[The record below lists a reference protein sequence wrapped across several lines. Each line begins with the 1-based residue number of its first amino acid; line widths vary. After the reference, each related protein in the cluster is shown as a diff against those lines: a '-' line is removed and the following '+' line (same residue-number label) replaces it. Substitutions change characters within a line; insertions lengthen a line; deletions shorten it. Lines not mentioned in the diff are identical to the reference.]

1 MHPEPGTMARVKS
14 DLHRFK
20 RYSAIACFLSLCLLA
35 SETLISQQ
43 LSFRHLTIDD
53 GLSQN
58 AVFSILQDSRGFM
71 WFGTKDGL
79 NRYDGRNFVIYRHN
93 PFDTTSISDAFVT
106 KLMEDS
112 RGDIWAGSISGHV
125 NVLQRETELFC
136 KIPLQNES
144 GENVTTNEITDIA
157 EGPDG
162 AIWIATKGDGLIKIL
177 VDDQNGCNYAYRQ
190 FLHDPADER
199 SLISNRV
206 GNLFFDEHQT
216 FWIGTEEGLNQFH
229 ESSASFT
236 RTVFETRHPEAP
248 EISGEYKIT
257 SIHLGTTGD
266 FWIGAQSGLIKF
278 DRDTKEYEFYPNLY
292 EVFRYGWGSI
302 NHIAEDHDGHL
313 WVGTSYGLMR
323 FDPSANLYTYYKHDP
338 LNPRSLSHNLISS
351 ILIDRTG
358 ILWMG
363 TSGHGINILDL
374 KANRFNTLTRNP
386 DPSSRVTG
394 FSIRSILEDDSGY
407 LWISADV
414 LYRLDR
420 ESGQLSSFETSSEYP
435 DDFGNTEAY
444 TMIKASDG
452 FLWVAS
458 PQGLFRY
465 NTATNQSRMYKY
477 SSENASGL
485 MYPEVNTV
493 FEDRDGTI
501 WIANRNYFSKL
512 TDSQAGTFRHF
523 RYSISESSQDMV
535 RPVIFQDIQGIFWLG
550 TESGLVRFDPAER
563 SFYTYRND
571 PTDPASLSNNH
582 IKSILQDPG
591 QPEGYLWIGTSGG
604 LNKFNYRTGL
614 FEHYTVQD
622 GLPNEVVYGIL
633 PDDDGNLWLSTNKG
647 LSRFNPQAKTFRN
660 FDVFDGLQS
669 NEFNTGAYFRSETGE
684 LFFGGIQGL
693 NYFSPNAIQDNPHVP
708 PVVLTGL
715 RLGNRY
721 VTNNSDSDLLKS
733 SLPEVRE
740 IRFSHKDNVIT
751 FEFAA
756 LDYSAP
762 GKNLYSYKLQGYN
775 NEWISSGNLSSAT
788 YTNLPPGKFT
798 FRVKGSNNDGVW
810 NEDGLA
816 IAVIVTPPW
825 WRTWWAYLMYAVLF
839 LNGLYLLRRYEL
851 NRFNLK
857 NQLDLERVETES
869 LRNLDQLKSHFFAN
883 ISHEFRTPLTLII
896 GQIET
901 LLDSEEDRNRKKKLA
916 SVNSNA
922 EQLLALI
929 NQLLDLSKLEAGKME
944 LYPEK
949 QNLVSFLKNQL
960 FSFESLSD
968 AKNIVLNFSSSR
980 TIIPVNFDAE
990 KMERVFINLFSNAIK
1005 FTDPGGRIDV
1015 AVEIPES
1022 DSVEI
1027 RVKDSGI
1034 GIEKDRLP
1042 YVFDRFYQVD
1052 PTNTRDYDGTG
1063 IGLSLVNELI
1073 ALHNGTIEAKSKVGV
1088 GSEFIIRLPFDGN
1101 DASPENDPVKKEQVP
1116 IEADSSSKPLPDFEL
1131 VLSEH
1136 DEIILIVEDNRDV
1149 RTFIREQLSEEYKIL
1164 EAANGREGIAV
1175 SLATIPDLIITD
1187 LMMPE
1192 MDGYEFSE
1200 KIRSDEKTSHIPII
1214 MLTAKAGLDPKIE
1227 GLEAG
1232 IDAYLNKPF
1241 HVKELRTTVRTL
1253 IQQRKT
1259 LKKQFSNATYFKP
1272 SVIAKTSVDQS
1283 FLGKAI
1289 EMIDT
1294 HICEEDFRVEHFA
1307 ESLNMSVSQLNRK
1320 LNALVGQPAGNFI
1333 RSVRL
1338 QRSAELLNQTGKT
1351 IAEICYEVGF
1361 NDHAYFSRAF
1371 KKQFGKSPSAFRK
1384 ISI

>member
-1 MHPEPGTMARVKS
+1 MLHETGTMARVKS

-20 RYSAIACFLSLCLLA
+20 HYSVIACFLSLCLLA

-58 AVFSILQDSRGFM
+58 AVYSILQDSRGFM

-79 NRYDGRNFVIYRHN
+79 NRYDGRNFEVYQHN
-93 PFDTTSISDAFVT
+93 PFDSTSISDAFVM
-106 KLMEDS
+106 KLYEDS
-112 RGDIWAGSISGHV
+112 RGRIWIGSISGEV
-125 NVLQRETELFC
+125 NVLQRETEHFC
-136 KIPLQNES
+136 KIPLEKES
-144 GENVTTNEITDIA
+144 GEKVTTNEITDFA

-162 AIWIATKGDGLIKIL
+162 TIWIATKGDGLINIL

-190 FLHDPADER
+190 YLHDPANDR

-216 FWIGTEEGLNQFH
+216 FWIGTEEGLSQFH
-229 ESSASFT
+229 ESSSSFT
-236 RTVFETRHPEAP
+236 RTVFETRHPDAP
-248 EISGEYKIT
+248 TSSGEYKIT
-257 SIHLGTTGD
+257 SMHVSRAGD
-266 FWIGAQSGLIKF
+266 FWIGAQSGLVKF
-278 DRDTKEYEFYPNLY
+278 DRHSGTYEFYPNQY
-292 EVFRYGWGSI
+292 EVFDYGWGSV
-302 NHIAEDHDGHL
+302 NHVVEDHTGML
-313 WVGTSYGLMR
+313 WLGTAAGLMR
-323 FDPSANLYTYYKHDP
+323 FDPSTKHYTYYRHDP
-338 LNPRSLSHNLISS
+338 VNSQSLSFNIISS
-351 ILIDRTG
+351 LLIDKTG
-358 ILWMG
+358 VLWIG
-363 TSGHGINILDL
+363 TSGHGINHLDF
-374 KANRFNTLTRNP
+374 KASRFQTLARTP
-386 DPSSRVTG
+386 DPSSRITG
-394 FSIRSILEDDSGY
+394 FSIRSMLEDNSGDV
-407 LWISADV
+407 WISADV
-414 LYRLDR
+414 LYRWNR
-420 ESGQLSSFETSSEYP
+420 ETGELNSYETTS
-435 DDFGNTEAY
+435 DLVDNFGNTDAY
-444 TMIKASDG
+444 SMIQASDG
-452 FLWVAS
+452 LLWFATS
-458 PQGLFRY
+458 QGLFRH
-465 NTATNQSRMYKY
+465 NPVTNQNRLYKH
-477 SSENASGL
+477 SPGNETGL
-485 MYPEVNTV
+485 LYQEVNAV
-493 FEDRDGTI
+493 FEARDNSI
-501 WIANRNYFSKL
+501 WIATHNYFSRL
-512 TDSQAGTFRHF
+512 TDDQEGTFQHF
-523 RYSISESSQDMV
+523 RFQPSDYSIGIA
-535 RPVIFQDIQGIFWLG
+535 RPVIIQDKDGMFWLG
-550 TESGLVRFDPAER
+550 TADGLVRFDPGSETF
-563 SFYTYRND
+563 STFKNN
-571 PTDPASLSNNH
+571 PGQFNSLSNNH
-582 IKSILQDPG
+582 IKSILEDPV
-591 QPEGYLWIGTSGG
+591 QPEYYLWIGTTGG
-604 LNKFNYRTGL
+604 LNKFNYRTGI
-614 FEHYTVQD
+614 FEHFTVQN

-633 PDDDGNLWLSTNKG
+633 PDEDGNLWLSTNKG
-647 LSRFNPQAKTFRN
+647 LSRFNPEAESFRN

-669 NEFNTGAYFRSETGE
+669 NEFNTGAYFRSKSGE
-684 LFFGGIQGL
+684 LFFGGLQGL
-693 NYFSPNAIQDNPHVP
+693 NYFFPNAIQENPHVP

-715 RLGNRY
+715 RVGNRNITY
-721 VTNNSDSDLLKS
+721 KTDPDLLKT
-733 SLPEVRE
+733 SLPELNE
-740 IRFSHKDNVIT
+740 ITFSHKNDVIT

-762 GKNLYSYKLQGYN
+762 QKNRYAYKLEGYN
-775 NEWISSGNLSSAT
+775 DNWIDAGNLGTAT
-788 YTNLPPGKFT
+788 YTNLPHGRYT
-798 FRVKGSNNDGVW
+798 LRVKGSNNDGVW
-810 NEDGLA
+810 NEHGLA
-816 IAVIVTPPW
+816 LAVIVTPPW
-825 WRTWWAYLMYAVLF
+825 WRTWWAYFIYVVLF

-857 NQLDLERVETES
+857 NQLEIERVETDS

-901 LLDSEEDRNRKKKLA
+901 LLDSEDDRNKKKKLA

-980 TIIPVNFDAE
+980 AIIPVNFDAE
-990 KMERVFINLFSNAIK
+990 KMEKVFINLFSNAIK
-1005 FTDPGGRIDV
+1005 FTNPGGRIDV

-1022 DSVEI
+1022 DIVEI

-1063 IGLSLVNELI
+1063 IGLSLVNELV
-1073 ALHNGTIEAKSKVGV
+1073 ALHNGTIVAKSKVGV

-1101 DASPENDPVKKEQVP
+1101 DASPETDPVLKEQVP

-1131 VLSEH
+1131 LLSDH
-1136 DEIILIVEDNRDV
+1136 DEIILIVEDNTDV
-1149 RTFIREQLSEEYKIL
+1149 RTFIREQLIEEYKIL

-1175 SLATIPDLIITD
+1175 SQVTIPDLIITD

-1294 HICEEDFRVEHFA
+1294 HICEEDYRVEHFA

-1338 QRSAELLNQTGKT
+1338 QRSAELLNQTDKT

-1371 KKQFGKSPSAFRK
+1371 RKQFGKSPSAFRK